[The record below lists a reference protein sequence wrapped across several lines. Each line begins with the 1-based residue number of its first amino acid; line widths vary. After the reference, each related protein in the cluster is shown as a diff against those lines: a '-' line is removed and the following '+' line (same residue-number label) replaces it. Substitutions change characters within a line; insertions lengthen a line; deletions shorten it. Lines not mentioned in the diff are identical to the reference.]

1 MPRAWLAAGPSSVLE
16 PAESPFLVPFDGV
29 FDPVE
34 AATRPPQGAP
44 VGKPATKEL
53 RKVREELAD
62 LQRLLWAD
70 RSKALL
76 VVFQARDAAGKDS
89 TIRSVFRGVNPAG
102 VRVTS
107 FRAPT
112 HTEVAHDFLWRGSL
126 ALPERGTIGVHNRS
140 WYEEVLV
147 VRAHPSFLGAQHV
160 TVPDDPSVLWRQR
173 FESMRD
179 YEHHLARNGTTV
191 VKLFL
196 NVSRD
201 EQRNRLL
208 RRLDRDDK
216 NWKFNPRDLKERALW
231 DVYDEAYADALT
243 ATSRHWAP
251 WYAIPAD
258 DKPFMRLTVARI
270 LVDTLRRMELEW
282 PEPDPDDVADF
293 QRCREELE
301 AGG

>member
-160 TVPDDPSVLWRQR
+160 TVPDDPSVL
-173 FESMRD
+173 RD

-258 DKPFMRLTVARI
+258 DKPFMRLQVAQIVVDALESLDLEYPTVGEAERARFDEMRA
-270 LVDTLRRMELEW
+270 LLEG
-282 PEPDPDDVADF
+282 ED
-293 QRCREELE
+293 
-301 AGG
+301 